1 MWGNY
6 NFKTHTRKSTF
17 REVLWGPNWQRLLS
31 SVEQGLRAE
40 VGVWFLRGCGRGA
53 ERRGRRCGGVERG
66 KFVGRGD
73 GPFLGNGFFPLFKI
87 QLGCTLHQA

>member
-1 MWGNY
+1 MAVAWVVVCRTLRGGDRSVGENY

-40 VGVWFLRGCGRGA
+40 VGVWFLRVGCGRGA
-53 ERRGRRCGGVERG
+53 GRRGRRCGGVERG
-66 KFVGRGD
+66 KFAGKR
-73 GPFLGNGFFPLFKI
+73 FSF
-87 QLGCTLHQA
+87 

>member
-1 MWGNY
+1 MAVAWVVVCRTLRSGDRSVGENY

-40 VGVWFLRGCGRGA
+40 VGVWFLRVGCGRGA

-66 KFVGRGD
+66 KFVGKR
-73 GPFLGNGFFPLFKI
+73 FSF
-87 QLGCTLHQA
+87 